1 MIKDHQREFDR
12 LQILLD
18 GIVIAFSYGVAW
30 LLMIN
35 GFVPTKGDP
44 LRAEFY
50 LMALLIVIA
59 FICSISSVCPK
70 AGAGKASGI
79 CQYL

>member
-44 LRAEFY
+44 LRA
-50 LMALLIVIA
+50 
-59 FICSISSVCPK
+59 
-70 AGAGKASGI
+70 
-79 CQYL
+79 